1 MSDRSGSGTSH
12 KEWWC
17 LERHCGN
24 ALLILARSV
33 GFMPPLQNH
42 LIQEDTSM
50 LLVGNLFP
58 REVILLLRGMYK
70 QEAGVSVLLE

>member
-1 MSDRSGSGTSH
+1 
-12 KEWWC
+12 
-17 LERHCGN
+17 
-24 ALLILARSV
+24 
-33 GFMPPLQNH
+33 MPLLQNH